1 MATSTDVILARIESI
16 KASLAAAQDAELA
29 ILAGTV
35 QSYSIDTGQDRQ
47 SAVKL
52 NLTELRKYIDGLLLQ
67 LSTLEARLY
76 GSGSLIVRPG
86 W

>member
-1 MATSTDVILARIESI
+1 MATSTEIILARIESI

-52 NLTELRKYIDGLLLQ
+52 NLTELRKYIDGLLTQ
-67 LSTLEARLY
+67 LCALEARVN
-76 GSGSLIVRPG
+76 GGAAIIARPH